1 MSTHVM
7 KLPSAELEGLQQTLD
22 ILLERYKHRHVYYRF
37 ISMDKYFP
45 ICADI

>member
-22 ILLERYKHRHVYYRF
+22 VLLERYKHRHVYYRF
-37 ISMDKYFP
+37 MDKYFP